1 MNIQNIQWE
10 TILLNTKKVYVICA
24 IVSLISL
31 AIIIFASYSVI

>member
-1 MNIQNIQWE
+1 MNIENLKIE
-10 TILLNTKKVYVICA
+10 DIFPNRAKVYKICA